1 MGTRRDVASRR
12 SAPSGHVATTTLQRG
27 PFSRCQKVPFLLAI
41 STVIERILRHLGLPT
56 DIPEARPARPPPM
69 PFLLDGLATAG
80 GDDQILVDTRS

>member
-41 STVIERILRHLGLPT
+41 SSFDSIVG
-56 DIPEARPARPPPM
+56 
-69 PFLLDGLATAG
+69 FLEQLTGH
-80 GDDQILVDTRS
+80 DQPH